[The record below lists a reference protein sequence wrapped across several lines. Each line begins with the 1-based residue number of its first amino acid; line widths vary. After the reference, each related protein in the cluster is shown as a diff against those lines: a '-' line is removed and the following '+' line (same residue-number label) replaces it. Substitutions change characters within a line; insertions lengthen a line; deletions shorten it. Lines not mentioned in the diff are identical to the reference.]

1 MALKTDFVDALF
13 EQKKIRLN
21 ENGDGTVTPVD
32 ETEYTRQGDKFGAK
46 EINATNEAVNGLSED
61 MVDLKK
67 SVSDGKAQV
76 AAAITAKR
84 VPTAATATFGE
95 MAANIGKIVL
105 GSGNAVPSDV
115 LAGKT
120 FTNNDGVEYTGTMP
134 NCGDYNGWGNSKGN
148 DAGNQRMWVK
158 VPHGYYN
165 ENANVFLSWADIRAM
180 AGITPEKIKKNEP
193 IMGIIGSFEG
203 YVAGP
208 TDLYNR
214 GQNPYNFTGTNVTN
228 ESGGLRFVGVKSP
241 YGDSDFKIISSGAFN
256 FVPYSKLRIWFL
268 VDQIKHYSDS
278 NYIFKFH
285 IYNESTKIAE
295 ASFGGNLNTMYMME
309 LNISSYAATSIL
321 QVILETEFYNDAS
334 GSDSDPTWS
343 TSAFNGWIYQIAV
356 A

>member
-1 MALKTDFVDALF
+1 MGNILMT
-13 EQKKIRLN
+13 
-21 ENGDGTVTPVD
+21 GSG
-32 ETEYTRQGDKFGAK
+32 GGGA
-46 EINATNEAVNGLSED
+46 G
-61 MVDLKK
+61 
-67 SVSDGKAQV
+67 SDDC
-76 AAAITAKR
+76 TA
-84 VPTAATATFGE
+84 TAAELLKGYTG
-95 MAANIGKIVL
+95 ILK
-105 GSGNAVPSDV
+105 GSDDEPVQGTLELTGNAQAAHV
-115 LAGKT
+115 LNGET
-120 FTNNDGVEYTGTMP
+120 FYTNNAKSKQTGTMP
-134 NCGDYNGWGNSKGN
+134 NRGDYNGWGNSKGN

-158 VPHGYYN
+158 VPSGYYN
-165 ENANVFLSWADIRAM
+165 ENANVFLSWEDIRNM